1 MADEEVVAEVGAGK
15 NNWNTYEVGLN
26 DGNIFVRDD
35 SGYVDFSEE
44 EIDLLVNAIDQ
55 ARRRLREIQ
64 RQPTKQD

>member
-1 MADEEVVAEVGAGK
+1 MADEEVVAEVSAGK

-44 EIDLLVNAIDQ
+44 EIDSLVNAIDQ